1 MRSIRFLCIS
11 LLAAVALFVPAC
23 ASEDEYQGAKA
34 QAMSEADALS
44 EQAQM
49 ADQGAAKLDEKITQL
64 EATISSLSA
73 SIGAIQDESIKATV
87 QAQVATKIAE
97 LRSQIDS
104 AGEQAASLHA
114 DAEKARAAAGDIRK
128 RVSESDTSVA
138 KAEAAAESAG
148 GVASNLA
155 LLIPGGA
162 GFAGLAGWLVR
173 LLRKGSQLKSEVDR
187 LNGKV
192 GAAATAVRSID
203 TVTKLSPEIEQAW
216 NMIKPML
223 AKAQTPEAKQ
233 FVDEVQGMLPVKF
246 TI

>member
-1 MRSIRFLCIS
+1 MSQ
-11 LLAAVALFVPAC
+11 AEAL
-23 ASEDEYQGAKA
+23 DK
-34 QAMSEADALS
+34 QAESADAN
-44 EQAQM
+44 
-49 ADQGAAKLDEKITQL
+49 AAKLNKRIASL
-64 EATISSLSA
+64 EATIASLSD
-73 SIGAIQDESIKATV
+73 SIGAIQDETIKASV
-87 QAQVATKIAE
+87 QAQVAAKIAE
-97 LRSQIDS
+97 LRSQIDTAS
-104 AGEQAASLHA
+104 EQAAALYAEA
-114 DAEKARAAAGDIRK
+114 DKAKTAAATIRE

-233 FVDEVQGMLPVKF
+233 FVDEVQGKLPVKF